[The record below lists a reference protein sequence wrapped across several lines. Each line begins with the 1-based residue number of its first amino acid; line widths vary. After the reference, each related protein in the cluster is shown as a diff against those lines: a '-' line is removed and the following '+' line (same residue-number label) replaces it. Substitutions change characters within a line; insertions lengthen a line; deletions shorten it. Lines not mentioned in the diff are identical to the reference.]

1 MTPRSLAKEI
11 AADIEE
17 RLAEYL
23 REEERE
29 LIKKARAGVEIK
41 EVWNGYEISIA
52 GHIIDVR
59 HDSSAHRWGFIFID
73 NVKHEFRTFFETSEK
88 KGKEIIRFLQ
98 ALQEAIKSSKDRR
111 PLNEEN
117 LAEDQ
122 DEDSFTLAGKAPA
135 AGDEK
140 TFVTA
145 EQDPVI
151 LEEENIGGE

>member
-1 MTPRSLAKEI
+1 MTPRDLAKEI

-41 EVWNGYEISIA
+41 ELWNGYEISIT

-98 ALQEAIKSSKDRR
+98 ALQEEIKSSKDRR
-111 PLNEEN
+111 PSNEEN
-117 LAEDQ
+117 LAQ
-122 DEDSFTLAGKAPA
+122 DLHENSF
-135 AGDEK
+135 
-140 TFVTA
+140 VSA

-151 LEEENIGGE
+151 QGDDSFVGDGDDPASR

>member
-1 MTPRSLAKEI
+1 MTPRDLAEEI
-11 AADIEE
+11 AADIKE

-111 PLNEEN
+111 PSNEEN

-122 DEDSFTLAGKAPA
+122 
-135 AGDEK
+135 DEK